1 MATVVHDGD
10 HGHGLDLATRI
21 TRARVGGL
29 LLILSDAGFVAGTY
43 VSQGYLSVLNM
54 QHQYRPTG
62 DNPPSIV
69 TGFILA
75 LVIVASAGI
84 YFWGW
89 RGLNRGDSSRY
100 QTGVIIAWVLAL
112 IALVA
117 QIVVLFGLR
126 YATPIHGYDSL
137 TLIMTAYHALHLLV
151 TSLLGF
157 LLLGRI
163 RHGRIA
169 GHEYVAEVSGF
180 WWYYVALSA
189 VATWAM
195 LSFVK

>member
-1 MATVVHDGD
+1 MAAAVHGT
-10 HGHGLDLATRI
+10 HEGHGLDLATRI
-21 TRARVGGL
+21 TRARVGTL

-43 VSQGYLSVLNM
+43 AAQGYLSVLNM
-54 QHQYRPTG
+54 QHQFRPAG
-62 DNPPSIV
+62 DNPPAIL
-69 TGFILA
+69 TGLILA
-75 LVIVASAGI
+75 LLILASAGA
-84 YFWGW
+84 YYWGW
-89 RGLNRGDSSRY
+89 RGLNRGDSGRY
-100 QTGVIIAWVLAL
+100 QTGVLIAWVLAL
-112 IALVA
+112 IALIA

-126 YATPIHGYDSL
+126 YATPIHAYDSL
-137 TLIMTAYHALHLLV
+137 ALIMTAYHAVHLLI

>member
-29 LLILSDAGFVAGTY
+29 LLILSDAGFLAGTY
-43 VSQGYLSVLNM
+43 VSQGYLSVLNV
-54 QHQYRPTG
+54 QHQFRPAG

-69 TGFILA
+69 TGLILA
-75 LVIVASAGI
+75 LLMIVGAVV

-89 RGLNRGDSSRY
+89 RGLRAGNSDQYR
-100 QTGVIIAWVLAL
+100 TGVLIAWILAL

-126 YATPIHGYDSL
+126 YPTPIHAYASL
-137 TLIMTAYHALHLLV
+137 AIIMTAYHGVHLLI

-163 RHGRIA
+163 RHGRMA

-189 VATWAM
+189 TATWAM